1 MICRSRYIRTQKSQ
15 TCQSNI
21 NKQII
26 SSSNL
31 INKPNNYKMMFHVS
45 NQQFYNKT
53 SKNQLLQEKST
64 KSYCFPAGTCC
75 CRFRRPRPRRCHLLR
90 LRRFGQFV
98 FGGGLSL
105 GGESKGPA
113 PAPAAPVKQ
122 EEYIDYY
129 VSTIF
134 FRKIKFCML
143 VLKFRPHLN
152 TNSNMESQT
161 QKLVTKRNNTKSAMV
176 ILSKE
181 STLCTNQMV
190 LFVLLNILL
199 IKRVDSMLLLRELVK
214 PSCNLLFFIYKF
226 CFLCHI
232 FDYRLVPIKRLL
244 LYVFH
249 SISFFI
255 LYLCNK

>member
-98 FGGGLSL
+98 FGGRFV
-105 GGESKGPA
+105 PWRR
-113 PAPAAPVKQ
+113 KQ
-122 EEYIDYY
+122 RARARPC
-129 VSTIF
+129 ST
-134 FRKIKFCML
+134 
-143 VLKFRPHLN
+143 
-152 TNSNMESQT
+152 SQT
-161 QKLVTKRNNTKSAMV
+161 RR
-176 ILSKE
+176 IH
-181 STLCTNQMV
+181 
-190 LFVLLNILL
+190 
-199 IKRVDSMLLLRELVK
+199 RLLRK
-214 PSCNLLFFIYKF
+214 Y
-226 CFLCHI
+226 HI
-232 FDYRLVPIKRLL
+232 FPKNQ
-244 LYVFH
+244 
-249 SISFFI
+249 I
-255 LYLCNK
+255 LHVGFEI